1 MMKIAAVLIIIVV
14 VKNLLIK
21 YNNSNFNTKLVINLK
36 IKLTNQ
42 LINF

>member
-36 IKLTNQ
+36 IKLTN
-42 LINF
+42 